1 MSQQHQP
8 PMINNSMG
16 MQSQSIMGGMT
27 MMSQQAP
34 MMNGGIMNGGI
45 MNGGMMNNGLQ
56 QNYAQQHS
64 PMMSGMNNGMSVN
77 TMNFMPP
84 ANMNNGGMGGLP
96 SPASMKSQ
104 QYQQNMTM

>member
-1 MSQQHQP
+1 M
-8 PMINNSMG
+8 MN
-16 MQSQSIMGGMT
+16 GG
-27 MMSQQAP
+27 
-34 MMNGGIMNGGI
+34 MMNGGIMNGGMMNGGMMNGGI

-104 QYQQNMTM
+104 QYQQNMTMQQQKSNSFDGLRW